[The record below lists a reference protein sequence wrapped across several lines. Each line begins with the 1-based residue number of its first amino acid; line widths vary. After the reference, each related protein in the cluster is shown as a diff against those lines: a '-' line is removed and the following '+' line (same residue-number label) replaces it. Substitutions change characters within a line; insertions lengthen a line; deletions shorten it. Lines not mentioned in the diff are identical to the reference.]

1 MKTELVTT
9 LKRKA
14 TELIADMQDTH
25 DPIMITQHGKPA
37 AVLVDMQTYE
47 AMNRRINVLEGIAL
61 GEKAVR
67 EGRVLTQNEA
77 KNRMSKW
84 LK

>member
-9 LKRKA
+9 LKRRA
-14 TELIADMQDTH
+14 TELIADLQDTH

-37 AVLVDMQTYE
+37 AVLVDMQTFE
-47 AMNRRINVLEGIAL
+47 EMNRRISVLEGIAL
-61 GEKAVR
+61 GENAIR
-67 EGRVLTQNEA
+67 AGRVLTQEEA
-77 KNRMSKW
+77 KKRLSKW